1 MITEKPGSKGDNNMS
16 GMSSEPAGIVTHSAG
31 LEKDIL
37 ENLYFIQGKSRDL
50 ATNNDWY
57 MAVAYTVRSRLMK
70 NWIDTLHDL
79 RDTKV
84 KLVGYLSA
92 EFLVGPHL
100 GNALINLGIYD
111 EVREATR
118 QLGLDLRLLMDIE
131 EEPGLGNGGLGRL
144 AACFLDSLTTLKV
157 PAIGYGIRYEFG
169 LFEQQI
175 SDGWQFE
182 VTDKWLRLGNPWEI
196 ARPELT
202 FTVKMGGHTEHY
214 RDDKGNN
221 WVKWIPDMEVKGVA
235 YDTPVPGYQNDKINL
250 LRLWKSE
257 AVESFDFEAFN
268 RGDYQKAVDE
278 KIYSENIGK
287 VLVSKRRATCQEKVK
302 TFPAIFFCFLL
313 HSGCPAIAWNCG
325 DFL

>member
-1 MITEKPGSKGDNNMS
+1 MITETTDPKSDNIALAIS
-16 GMSSEPAGIVTHSAG
+16 TEPEKMGNQVAI

-57 MAVAYTVRSRLMK
+57 MAVAYTVRSQLMK

-79 RDTKV
+79 KDKKV

-118 QLGLDLRLLMDIE
+118 RLGLDLRLLMDTE

-157 PAIGYGIRYEFG
+157 PAIG
-169 LFEQQI
+169 
-175 SDGWQFE
+175 
-182 VTDKWLRLGNPWEI
+182 
-196 ARPELT
+196 
-202 FTVKMGGHTEHY
+202 
-214 RDDKGNN
+214 
-221 WVKWIPDMEVKGVA
+221 
-235 YDTPVPGYQNDKINL
+235 
-250 LRLWKSE
+250 
-257 AVESFDFEAFN
+257 
-268 RGDYQKAVDE
+268 
-278 KIYSENIGK
+278 
-287 VLVSKRRATCQEKVK
+287 
-302 TFPAIFFCFLL
+302 
-313 HSGCPAIAWNCG
+313 
-325 DFL
+325 